1 MDTSGGDKKGAGVET
16 LNCAGC
22 GSILSIVVALHAV
35 AIDCHAKHMLLSLKN
50 DLGIDL
56 EFVVANQLLLN
67 ARVVRSLL
75 GTTVSVTIAI
85 FFFDS

>member
-75 GTTVSVTIAI
+75 GTTVSVKIAI